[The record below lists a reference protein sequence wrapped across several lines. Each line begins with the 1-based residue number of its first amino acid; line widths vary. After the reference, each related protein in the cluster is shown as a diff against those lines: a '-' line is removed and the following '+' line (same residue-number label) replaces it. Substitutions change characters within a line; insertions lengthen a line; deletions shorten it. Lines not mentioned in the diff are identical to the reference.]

1 MATQSS
7 VSSLG
12 VGSGLDLQSLLT
24 NLVAAEKQPITLLQS
39 QQSSYKTKISAYG
52 NISNKLSTLQ
62 SAANALKAPT
72 SLESYKASSTDTSIA
87 SATTGVGSAAG
98 TYALHVNS
106 LAKAHTLNSAAFAD
120 PAAAIGTGT
129 MRITVGTSSFDL
141 AIDSSN
147 NSLNGIRDA
156 INTASNNTGVQATV
170 IQDVNGARLAL
181 TSKNTG
187 STNAISVAVS
197 ETGTPDFTS
206 ATSDPANTDNTGLS
220 KLAYV
225 TGAATNLTEAQPAA
239 NASLTINGISINSAS
254 NTLTTAISGVTVNLT
269 KAGDTTLS
277 IDRDIEGITKL
288 VTNYINAF
296 NDFQTTTRTASSYDS
311 ASKTGQ
317 VLNGESATRSILS
330 TITRTVQQTPATVTG
345 TYNNLAS
352 LGVTLNKDGTLAVD
366 STKLQKAISTDFT
379 SVKSV
384 LSGYATATAAAAAD
398 LTSTS
403 GTLTNRVNGLNSS
416 FKLTGNRIDQ
426 MNLRLAAFEK
436 RYRDQFVA
444 LDTTV
449 SQMNATS
456 SYLTQQLAKL
466 A

>member
-24 NLVAAEKQPITLLQS
+24 NLVAAEKQPITLLQT

-52 NISNKLSTLQ
+52 NISSKLSTLQ
-62 SAANALKAPT
+62 NAANALKSPT
-72 SLESYKASSTDTSIA
+72 SLESYKASSTDTTVA

-120 PAAAIGTGT
+120 PTAAIGTGT
-129 MRITVGTSSFDL
+129 MRVTVGSSSFDL
-141 AIDSSN
+141 TIDSSN

-156 INTASNNTGVQATV
+156 INASASNTGVQATV

-187 STNAISVAVS
+187 STNAISVAIS

-206 ATSDPANTDNTGLS
+206 PTSDPANRDNTGLS

-225 TGAATNLTEAQPAA
+225 TGAATNLTEAQAAA
-239 NASLTINGISINSAS
+239 NASLTVNGISINSAS

-269 KAGDTTLS
+269 KAGDTTLT

-330 TITRTVQQTPATVTG
+330 TITRTVQQAPASATG

-352 LGVTLNKDGTLAVD
+352 LGITLNKDGTLAVD
-366 STKLQKAISTDFT
+366 SKKLQTAISTDFT

-416 FKLTGNRIDQ
+416 FKMTGTRIDQ

>member
-1 MATQSS
+1 MATGSS

-24 NLVAAEKQPITLLQS
+24 NLVAAEKQPITLLQT

-52 NISNKLSTLQ
+52 NISSKLSALQ
-62 SAANALKAPT
+62 TAANALKSPL
-72 SLESYKASSTDTSIA
+72 SLESYKASSTDTSVA
-87 SATTGVGSAAG
+87 SATTGVGSASG
-98 TYALHVNS
+98 TYSLHVDS
-106 LAKAHTLNSAAFAD
+106 LAKAHTLNSSAFAD
-120 PAAAIGTGT
+120 PTAAIGTGT
-129 MRITVGTSSFDL
+129 MRVTVGTSSFDVT
-141 AIDSSN
+141 IDSSN

-156 INTASNNTGVQATV
+156 INASASNTGVQATV

-187 STNAISVAVS
+187 STNAISVAVK

-206 ATSDPANTDNTGLS
+206 ATSDPANRDTTGLS

-239 NASLTINGISINSAS
+239 NASLTINGISISSAS

-269 KAGDTTLS
+269 KAGDTTLTV
-277 IDRDIEGITKL
+277 DRDIEGITKL
-288 VTNYINAF
+288 VTSYVNAF
-296 NDFQTTTRTASSYDS
+296 NDFQTSTRAASSYDS
-311 ASKTGQ
+311 TTKTGQ

-330 TITRTVQQTPATVTG
+330 SITRTVQQAPATVTG
-345 TYNNLAS
+345 TYSNLAG
-352 LGVTLNKDGTLAVD
+352 LGITLNKDGTLAVD

-416 FKLTGNRIDQ
+416 FKLTGTRIDQ

-456 SYLTQQLAKL
+456 SYLSQQLAKL